1 MTGVCVH
8 HPQNWTRGN
17 QVSDI
22 IIVYLHVFVFR
33 FDNSSGRTVHWQY
46 LDVMNKQFNSNPS
59 SYYRSQCHLV
69 LIVITL
75 LSTRHYLVFISPLSS
90 SSSSSCW
97 WFPTCSWHVVI
108 DVPAVHALM
117 SRRCWC
123 FCRPPRAHVTSLLMF
138 LPSPTRSW
146 HVVVDVLVRCHP
158 TCSWHSTLM
167 LFSSYTCSWHADDAV
182 AAVPLVHD
190 TSSLILFLSCHMLV
204 VRRSSCITVWMW
216 LNELVVVVIV
226 EKTVHFFFK
235 LCNWFRMNAECCCEA
250 PKPSHLIKYLLLVGG
265 SSQSRILS
273 NLSSFSHL
281 HFSAWIFSTRYFPL
295 VCWCRICGH
304 NTGEVICPYTLALSH
319 RLWWYWQRSDA

>member
-123 FCRPPRAHVTSLLMF
+123 FCRPPLA
-138 LPSPTRSW
+138 
-146 HVVVDVLVRCHP
+146 
-158 TCSWHSTLM
+158 
-167 LFSSYTCSWHADDAV
+167 
-182 AAVPLVHD
+182 HD
-190 TSSLILFLSCHMLV
+190 TSSLMFLC
-204 VRRSSCITVWMW
+204 
-216 LNELVVVVIV
+216 VVIPLAHD
-226 EKTVHFFFK
+226 TRHW
-235 LCNWFRMNAECCCEA
+235 CCFRPTLAHDTPMMLSL
-250 PKPSHLIKYLLLVGG
+250 PSHL
-265 SSQSRILS
+265 
-273 NLSSFSHL
+273 FM
-281 HFSAWIFSTRYFPL
+281 TRRRWY
-295 VCWCRICGH
+295 CSCRITCSWYVARHVSPFGCDW
-304 NTGEVICPYTLALSH
+304 TSS
-319 RLWWYWQRSDA
+319 WWWW